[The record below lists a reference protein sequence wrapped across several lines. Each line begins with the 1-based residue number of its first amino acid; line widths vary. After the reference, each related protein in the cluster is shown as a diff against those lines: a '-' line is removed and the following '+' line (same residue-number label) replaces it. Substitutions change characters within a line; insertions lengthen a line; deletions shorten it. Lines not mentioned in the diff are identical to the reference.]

1 MEMKHFLVSCFGCV
15 VSLFASAETITLDIP
30 DESSFA
36 NWTVIDANDDGT
48 IWGYKSSSAMY
59 HSGNRADD
67 WLNSPAV
74 ELTGGVKYDISALLK
89 VDTSTPRYSFHDFT
103 VYIGNA
109 PTVDAQTNEI
119 VEQTGAEYSLDPK
132 SYSGTFTPEADG
144 TFYVS
149 VHCTSS
155 GWNDDLYFYN
165 FTIDANAPD
174 EEVQTKP
181 LPYSEDFSTSD
192 HGYTFCH
199 VNSESR
205 DWDISS
211 QRLRYYGKNYY
222 TSDAYAITP
231 AFRFEAGKS
240 YELSF
245 TTWISSS
252 STSSYK
258 PLSVKIG
265 NSKNT
270 SDLTKELYSE
280 TIQTTSQTKKTVK
293 FSVEEDGVYYLA
305 FYCGGDLNANDIF
318 VDDVNLKEIVTAPL
332 AVTALAVTP
341 AAMGAMEATVSW
353 VNPSKTNVDTDLES
367 ISKAVV
373 SRDGVE
379 IAMLTEGLKVG
390 EPTTFVDAN
399 LSEAGKYEYSVVVYL
414 GENPS
419 QAATV
424 TSPWI
429 GKDTEVGNVSDV
441 KAEVID
447 DHTVSLTFTP
457 VTVGINGGYVD
468 PADVAYRIDR
478 KAGSNNAETIED
490 AYTGELPYIDSN
502 VNGLN
507 SYQYSVYTIYQG
519 ENMTSTFAPPTSNDV
534 ILGGA
539 MDVPYSQDFT
549 DTNNHFFTF
558 FHGEGST
565 RNWTVSSSKYLDY
578 WGNPADAYAVTP
590 GINLEAGKAYELS
603 FSTWRTGT
611 EKPLYVRL
619 GKEAS
624 ADGLDTQLFY
634 ENIDNGISSTR
645 TVTFSVAEDGVYY
658 VGFHCFGTVDS
669 YNDLYVDNITIKE
682 IPVAPLA
689 AVDFTATAGEKGALT
704 ALLEWTNP
712 TENNA
717 GGELSAI
724 SKAVIKR
731 GNSEIATIEENLTP
745 GLKATFAD
753 ETIPEAGKYT
763 YSITLYLGDNESETV
778 TASTEWVGIDTPKP
792 LENAVATLGEDG
804 KTMTITWDAVS
815 ETGVNGGYVDIDA
828 VTYSVVRRPDGYEV
842 AAEVAGN
849 SVTDNVEAVSL
860 GMYFYEISIDQYPD
874 LAATTEKTQLGD
886 AIEVTFDTP
895 YLPDFSSAD
904 TFELWTLTNGGEGTG
919 MWKYNE
925 KDETLETGFI
935 FNQPYAFTA
944 PLKMRA
950 GTYKVKYKATCYS
963 ARYTSNMEIYVT
975 DAPTHEAEYNKMI
988 HSAKVESVSF
998 PNAVEVEFEI
1008 PQTGVYYVGY
1018 RDVTADHWKLALSQ
1032 ADVELVEI
1040 DTTALESAVSD
1051 AMQVKAG
1058 IGVLTILGA
1067 AEGTAVYSI
1076 DGKLVAICGEGTN
1089 QFNLVPGVYIVKGAR
1104 EAVKAAVR

>member
-36 NWTVIDANDDGT
+36 NWTVIDAN
-48 IWGYKSSSAMY
+48 
-59 HSGNRADD
+59 
-67 WLNSPAV
+67 
-74 ELTGGVKYDISALLK
+74 
-89 VDTSTPRYSFHDFT
+89 
-103 VYIGNA
+103 
-109 PTVDAQTNEI
+109 
-119 VEQTGAEYSLDPK
+119 
-132 SYSGTFTPEADG
+132 
-144 TFYVS
+144 
-149 VHCTSS
+149 
-155 GWNDDLYFYN
+155 
-165 FTIDANAPD
+165 APD
-174 EEVQTKP
+174 EEVQTTP
-181 LPYSEDFSTSD
+181 LPYSEDFSTAD

-199 VNSESR
+199 VNSDSR
-205 DWDISS
+205 DWDISF
-211 QRLRYYGKNYY
+211 QRLRYYGGLFV

-231 AFRFEAGKS
+231 AFSFEAGKS

-245 TTWISSS
+245 TTWINSA
-252 STSSYK
+252 STSNYK

-265 NSKNT
+265 NSKSP

-280 TIQTTSQTKKTVK
+280 TIQTSSQTKKTVK

-341 AAMGAMEATVSW
+341 AAMGAMEATVTW

-399 LSEAGKYEYSVVVYL
+399 LSEAGKHEYSVVVYL

-429 GKDTEVGNVSDV
+429 GKDTKVGNVSDV

-507 SYQYSVYTIYQG
+507 SYKYSVYTIYQG
-519 ENMTSTFAPPTSNDV
+519 ENMTSTFAPPTSNEV

-549 DTNNHFFTF
+549 DTTNHFFTF

-603 FSTWRTGT
+603 FSTWRTGG

-624 ADGLDTQLFY
+624 AEGLDTQLFY

-658 VGFHCFGTVDS
+658 VGFHCFGTVDG

-842 AAEVAGN
+842 AAAVAGN

-874 LAATTEKTQLGD
+874 LAPATTEKTQLGD

-919 MWKYNE
+919 MWKYNG
-925 KDETLETGFI
+925 KDALETGFI
-935 FNQPYAFTA
+935 SNQPYAFTA

-950 GTYKVKYKATCYS
+950 GTYKVKYKATCYNAFHAS
-963 ARYTSNMEIYVT
+963 DLEIYVT
-975 DAPTHEAEYNKMI
+975 DAPTHEAEYKNMI
-988 HSAKVESVSF
+988 HSAKVESVSY
-998 PNAVEVEFEI
+998 PDVIEVEFEI

-1018 RDVTADHWKLALSQ
+1018 RDVTADHWKLALWQ

-1058 IGVLTILGA
+1058 NGVLTILGA